1 MKQLLEDLN
10 NILHSAEKTT
20 ATPSRQALGLTS
32 GAGKM
37 IMETIKQCKPCN
49 HEEVLASL
57 VQCGIFSQTTR
68 FNEKAIY
75 TEYGV
80 DNVPLGIEGEVM
92 DKQALSL
99 AINELGKPIDKQ
111 TFVQLYTKLKYSV
124 IKRPEDYEDEK
135 MRAVVY
141 FDEMRK
147 YPAYIA
153 EYALSKP
160 YKYFPSLYEL
170 REEIDFA
177 MKYWD
182 FIKEK
187 MNETP
192 RG

>member
-1 MKQLLEDLN
+1 MKQLSTDLN

-20 ATPSRQALGLTS
+20 ATPSKQALGLTS

-37 IMETIKQCKPCN
+37 IMEALKQSKPCN

-57 VQCGIFSQTTR
+57 TQCGIFSPTTR
-68 FNEKAIY
+68 FSEKAVY
-75 TEYGV
+75 TDYGTDYIPV
-80 DNVPLGIEGEVM
+80 GIEGEVL
-92 DKQALSL
+92 DKQAL
-99 AINELGKPIDKQ
+99 AIAVNELGKPIDKP
-111 TFVQLYTKLKYSV
+111 TFARLYSKLKYSV
-124 IKRPEDYEDEK
+124 IKRPEDFEDDK

-141 FDEMRK
+141 YDALQR
-147 YPAYIA
+147 YPAYIS
-153 EYALSKP
+153 EYALSAP

-187 MNETP
+187 LNETH
-192 RG
+192 